1 MTPPLSP
8 FYRRVV
14 LDETSSTNDEALAR
28 ARDGAS
34 EGTLVTAVRQTAGR
48 GRRGREWVSP
58 AGNLHLSLIL
68 RPPGGIEAAAA
79 IGFAAALAVSDAV
92 AAALP
97 PGTPVTV
104 KWPND
109 VLVNGA
115 KVAGLLIE
123 ASGDALVLGV
133 GINVVA
139 HPDNTPYP
147 ATSVQDAGGAGTA
160 DSVLAA
166 FCDAFKS
173 RYDAWAARG
182 FAALRE
188 DWLARAHGLG
198 QRIVVQLEGARFDG
212 VFAGIDDAG
221 ALMLDLG
228 AAGMKKITAGDV
240 FFAPARDGGA

>member
-8 FYRRVV
+8 FYRRVA
-14 LDETSSTNDEALAR
+14 LDQTASTNDEALAR
-28 ARDGAS
+28 ARDGAA
-34 EGTLVTAVRQTAGR
+34 EGTLVTADRQSAGR

-68 RPPGGIEAAAA
+68 RPPGGTEAAGA
-79 IGFAAALAVSDAV
+79 IGFAAALAVRDV
-92 AAALP
+92 VLGALP
-97 PGTPVTV
+97 AGTTVTV

-109 VLVNGA
+109 VLIDGA

-123 ASGDALVLGV
+123 TAEDALVLGV

-139 HPDNTPYP
+139 HPENTPYP
-147 ATSVQDAGGAGTA
+147 ATSILAAGGAGTA

-166 FCDAFKS
+166 FCAAFKS
-173 RYDAWAARG
+173 RYDRWAVQG

-188 DWLARAHGLG
+188 EWLACAHGLG
-198 QRIVVQLEGARFDG
+198 QRIVVRLEDARFDG
-212 VFAGIDDAG
+212 VFAGIDDSG

-228 AAGMKKITAGDV
+228 TAGLKKITAGDV
-240 FFAPARDGGA
+240 FFTPARAGGA